1 MYVVLFQSYVFLQ
14 PKNEIKEGFNILL
27 YKNGITC
34 MKKHVDAK
42 HLEFWK
48 VLNMNQFAM
57 KGCLEKQPIKKGQIY
72 QIHPFL
78 IFCVQKAF

>member
-1 MYVVLFQSYVFLQ
+1 
-14 PKNEIKEGFNILL
+14 
-27 YKNGITC
+27 